1 MKKNKYEIDMCNGSI
16 MDKLI
21 SFSLPLMLSGIL
33 QLMFNAVDIVV
44 VGRFSGSQALAAVG
58 STTALINIF
67 TNLFI
72 GISLGANVLAARFYA
87 SGKEK
92 EMSETV
98 HTAITLALISGII
111 MAVVGLLLAKW
122 ALWLMGTPSDVIE
135 LSTLYMR
142 IYFCGMP
149 FFMLYNY
156 GAAILRAVGDTK
168 RPLVFLIISGVAN
181 AGLNMIL
188 VIIFHM
194 GVAGVGIGTVISQ
207 LISCVLVLRC
217 LYKSEGCY
225 QLRFSKL
232 RIQKVYLRQIFQVG
246 IPAGIQSTVI
256 NFSNALLQSSVNSF
270 GSTAMAGYTAANNI
284 LGFLYASVNAVT
296 QACMSFTSQNYG
308 VGKYKRMD
316 RVLINCLILSVVI
329 SGVLGCGSYAFG
341 TEILKVYTEDP
352 KVIQCGLEILSM
364 TTVTYFLCGIMD
376 LFPGALRG
384 MGRSGVP
391 MILSIIGTVGTRI
404 VRIFMLFPQH
414 RSLKFLFISYP
425 ASWLFTIVMQVICFY
440 FVRKQVHAKGR
451 ERMMR
456 EAQAK

>member
-111 MAVVGLLLAKW
+111 MAVVGLLLAKG
-122 ALWLMGTPSDVIE
+122 ALRLMGTPSDVIE

-168 RPLVFLIISGVAN
+168 RPLIFLIISGVAN

-207 LISCVLVLRC
+207 LISCILVLRC

-329 SGVLGCGSYAFG
+329 SGILGCGSYAFG

-352 KVIQCGLEILSM
+352 KVIQCGLEILSI

-384 MGRSGVP
+384 MGHSGVP

-404 VRIFMLFPQH
+404 VWIFMLFPQH